1 MLSDRLS
8 VRCDNAQRDWMI
20 SHAASFL
27 LQREREK
34 VCLFAYTVRISAW
47 FPAHSSRQE
56 NCYLK
61 NNCAVISE
69 YGPYLCGTV
78 CVCVCVGA
86 SVVCAVTGCIE
97 QKHTAELPNR
107 GGNYSSHAILT
118 KPRVARMNPVCNVSH
133 TLRPGCKTFRAA
145 ERSSERRR
153 RRAKDVQDQTD
164 VWCMYERINKQTN
177 DECPTQISSIRHSLR
192 YVT

>member
-1 MLSDRLS
+1 MLYYKVTGLQLSRWHTIDHQKQTKPVFEKWIHTHTKKKSMLSDRLS

-78 CVCVCVGA
+78 CVCVRRCKCGVCCHWVYWAKTHSRA
-86 SVVCAVTGCIE
+86 S
-97 QKHTAELPNR
+97 
-107 GGNYSSHAILT
+107 
-118 KPRVARMNPVCNVSH
+118 KPRWKLFEPCY
-133 TLRPGCKTFRAA
+133 P
-145 ERSSERRR
+145 
-153 RRAKDVQDQTD
+153 
-164 VWCMYERINKQTN
+164 NKAQSGE
-177 DECPTQISSIRHSLR
+177 DESGL
-192 YVT
+192 